1 MTMNVDKKKERV
13 KSYLVKITL
22 FLKIISENDM
32 IKMLELLIDKIFVIF
47 GGCVIQYWDFF
58 FNIA

>member
-32 IKMLELLIDKIFVIF
+32 IKMLELFIDKIFVIF

-58 FNIA
+58 FLI